1 MARKNLLSGLMET
14 NEEGQGASNAPAYP
28 MRGASKSMIRSVS
41 ELARQ
46 ADAYLEGEQVVDLDP
61 EMIDGSFV
69 ADRLSED
76 QEHHRELLE
85 AIRENGQNSPILVR
99 PHPERE
105 GRYMIVFGHRRV
117 RVAKELGR
125 KVRAVVK
132 AIDDKAHVIAQGQEN
147 SARANLSFIEKAA
160 FAKRLEDLGYTRDI
174 ICSALASNEAAV
186 SKMITTVTRVPEDI
200 IRAIGPA
207 PAIGRERWIELSLL
221 VPRRLE
227 MASSVAATPEFSQF
241 DSNARFEALHA
252 ALAAGSKPARKT
264 VTKSADTAWLPQDKK
279 VSVRLKKAGK
289 TATLAIGAAD
299 GPRFAEWIS
308 SNLSSLYEAFRKSEK
323 TEQEH

>member
-186 SKMITTVTRVPEDI
+186 SKMVTTVTRVPEDI
-200 IRAIGPA
+200 IRVIGPA

-227 MASSVAATPEFSQF
+227 MAGSIAATPEFSQL

-252 ALAAGSKPARKT
+252 ALAAGSKPARKA

-279 VSVRLKKAGK
+279 VSVRLKNAGK

>member
-207 PAIGRERWIELSLL
+207 PAIGRERWIEISLL

-227 MASSVAATPEFSQF
+227 MASSVAATPEFSQL
-241 DSNARFEALHA
+241 DSNARFEVLHA

-299 GPRFAEWIS
+299 GPRFAAWIS
-308 SNLSSLYEAFRKSEK
+308 SNLSNLYEAFRKSEK

>member
-1 MARKNLLSGLMET
+1 MARKNLLAGLVEAG
-14 NEEGQGASNAPAYP
+14 EAEQGAASAPSYP

-61 EMIDGSFV
+61 KLIDGSFV
-69 ADRLSED
+69 SDRLAD
-76 QEHHRELLE
+76 DDEHHRDLLE

-99 PHPERE
+99 PHPERD

-160 FAKRLEDLGYTRDI
+160 FAKRLEDLGYGRDV

-186 SKMITTVTRVPEDI
+186 SKMISAVTRIPETI
-200 IRAIGPA
+200 VQAIGPA
-207 PAIGRERWIELSLL
+207 PSVGRERWVELSL
-221 VPRRLE
+221 VAPRRPD
-227 MASSVAATPEFSQF
+227 MAAGVIESDGFAEL
-241 DSNARFEALHA
+241 DSNARFETLFKALTV
-252 ALAAGSKPARKT
+252 AGKPVRKT
-264 VTKSADTAWLPQDKK
+264 AAKSSSAAWEPGDKT
-279 VSVRLKKAGK
+279 VSVSLRQSGK
-289 TATLAIGAAD
+289 TATLALGSSD
-299 GPRFAEWIS
+299 GPRFAKWIS
-308 SNLSSLYEAFRKSEK
+308 RNLDSLYEAFRTSEK
-323 TEQEH
+323 TEQEN